1 MPFDLVAD
9 DDPGVNF
16 DDVEKLILEILP
28 PLVKKS
34 VDDGIRAALYLST
47 GYTDFG
53 NEELTL
59 EQALKNWEHY
69 HKKRK
74 R

>member
-1 MPFDLVAD
+1 MPFDLVSV
-9 DDPGVNF
+9 DDPGVTE
-16 DDVEKLILEILP
+16 DDATKLILEILP

-34 VDDGIRAALYLST
+34 VDEGIRAALYLST

-59 EQALKNWEHY
+59 EQALENRKRY
-69 HKKRK
+69 HEKRK